1 MNMDEYDQARKVL
14 KEAID
19 YPLDDM
25 SLEELLTHRQLMIE
39 IERAAAINR
48 TNAGIQLEWL
58 AWGKKD
64 KRRTKFKYLEFE
76 S

>member
-1 MNMDEYDQARKVL
+1 MNMDKYDQVRQVL

-19 YPLDDM
+19 YPIDDM

-39 IERAAAINR
+39 IERAAVINR
-48 TNAGIQLEWL
+48 TNSGIQLEWH
-58 AWGKKD
+58 AWSKKN

>member
-1 MNMDEYDQARKVL
+1 MNMDKYDQVRQVL

-19 YPLDDM
+19 YPIDDM

-39 IERAAAINR
+39 IERAAVINR
-48 TNAGIQLEWL
+48 TNSGIQLEWL

>member
-1 MNMDEYDQARKVL
+1 MNMDKYDQVRQVL

-19 YPLDDM
+19 YPIDDM

-39 IERAAAINR
+39 IERAAVINR